1 MNLAQD
7 GQTSVARI
15 KYADFQKEAIKP
27 DENTI
32 ILINPSGRFVIG
44 DPQVDA
50 GLTGRKII
58 VDTYG
63 GYSRHG
69 GGAFSGKDPTKVDR
83 SATYAARYVAKNI
96 VKAGL
101 AEKCEIELAYA
112 IGVAE
117 PISVLVDT
125 FGTGTISD
133 DDLSELV
140 NKNFD
145 LRPVGIINKFDL
157 RNLPAK
163 NGGKFYQKLAAYGHM
178 GRTDLEVPWEETD
191 KAETLKTQAEAYAA
205 LV

>member
-1 MNLAQD
+1 M
-7 GQTSVARI
+7 
-15 KYADFQKEAIKP
+15 
-27 DENTI
+27 
-32 ILINPSGRFVIG
+32 
-44 DPQVDA
+44 
-50 GLTGRKII
+50 
-58 VDTYG
+58 
-63 GYSRHG
+63 
-69 GGAFSGKDPTKVDR
+69 
-83 SATYAARYVAKNI
+83 
-96 VKAGL
+96 
-101 AEKCEIELAYA
+101 
-112 IGVAE
+112 
-117 PISVLVDT
+117 VDT